1 MHCLQSWRR
10 AVVKPTGLL
19 VMDKLKKGMYQ
30 GEKENEVV
38 RRRRR
43 RAKVTKLK
51 GSNKR
56 KNENAENF
64 FYFVKATTLPHLIG
78 GVRQ

>member
-1 MHCLQSWRR
+1 MHCLQSWRT

-19 VMDKLKKGMYQ
+19 VMDNLKKGVYQ

-38 RRRRR
+38 GGRR